1 MSAEA
6 NVELDSTALDALEAL
21 RTELADRGVV
31 FAMARVKQDL
41 RDVLAPSG
49 FIDRAGADRVFMTL
63 PTAVPPTRRGI
74 ETAQGVPLPGVDEYP
89 GSAAGA
95 P

>member
-1 MSAEA
+1 LNAEA

-21 RTELADRGVV
+21 R
-31 FAMARVKQDL
+31 
-41 RDVLAPSG
+41 
-49 FIDRAGADRVFMTL
+49 
-63 PTAVPPTRRGI
+63 
-74 ETAQGVPLPGVDEYP
+74 VPLPGVDECP